1 MVGSQI
7 QGAVV
12 GMLLACAP
20 MFAQEV
26 HLHSSVI
33 GAGGVSHARELLTNH
48 QLSSTVGQVFISP
61 HVLQE
66 QLNRYE
72 GFWVP
77 WPSAVVSVDDED
89 IVATL
94 SAYPNPFSASTRVV
108 ITEEIAND
116 VEVALYSLTGE
127 RVRSI
132 SVQNIDAVER
142 TVEVTSNDD
151 NDVPLASGQYIC
163 LVAGRNQ
170 AGARVRAYTAVTI
183 LK

>member
-12 GMLLACAP
+12 GMVLACAP
-20 MFAQEV
+20 MLAQDA

-61 HVLQE
+61 HVLRE
-66 QLNRYE
+66 GLNRYE

-77 WPSAVVSVDDED
+77 WPSAVVSVNDEN

-94 SAYPNPFSASTRVV
+94 SAYPNPFSMSTRVV
-108 ITEEIAND
+108 IQEEIAND
-116 VEVALYSLTGE
+116 VEVALYSLAGE
-127 RVRSI
+127 RVRTI
-132 SVQNIDAVER
+132 SAQNINASER
-142 TVEVTSNDD
+142 TVEVRSNDD

-163 LVAGRNQ
+163 LVTGRNQ
-170 AGARVRAYTAVTI
+170 AGAHVRAFTTVTI